1 MEKHLHLLVVIPA
14 YNEEKTIGQVI
25 KDIPRA
31 ITGIGKVEVL
41 VLDDGSTDKT
51 VAKAKEVGADYI
63 VSNQRNRGLG
73 YSFRRATEEALKIGV
88 DIIVNIDADGQFDP
102 QDIPSLIQP
111 IINQEADFV
120 TASRFINKENIPQM
134 PKAKLWGNKK
144 VAKLISWMTG
154 KNFYDVSCGFRAYSK
169 EALLNLNLFGKYTYT
184 QETFLDLSFKEI
196 NIVEVPVR
204 VKYFADRKSRL
215 VNNLFHYAYRTLG
228 IMLKTLRDYRP
239 LKFFSVIGGSIFAL
253 GLLLDIFVLIHFIK
267 TGGFSPYKAVGFT
280 GAFLNAIGFTIF
292 MIGLLADMLYRIRMN
307 QEKLIYYEKRKYYKV
322 DKNE

>member
-154 KNFYDVSCGFRAYSK
+154 KIFYDVSCGFRAYSK

-215 VNNLFHYAYRTLG
+215 VNNLFNYAYRTLG
-228 IMLKTLRDYRP
+228 IILRTLRDYRP
-239 LKFFSVIGGSIFAL
+239 LKFFSMIGGIIFSL
-253 GLLLDIFVLIHFIK
+253 GFLLDIFVFANYFK
-267 TGGFSPYKAVGFT
+267 TGGFSPYKAVAFT
-280 GAFLNAIGFTIF
+280 GAFLNVIGFAIF